1 MRRHAPRTRPLAAVA
16 ALSAGLSAGLLTS
29 CGIAAPSTAATV
41 DGHDISIEAVSRMAE
56 SDYLASQSA
65 DAFGQVSTPEGTEG
79 ADVQRLALSVLL
91 QDKVYEIAL
100 REEGATA
107 SADDRARAEELLA
120 GVEGQGAQFDAA
132 SRAVFERLV
141 VAQVALARK
150 VTGVDT
156 SDPVT
161 PAKVE
166 AFFEA
171 NRDQF
176 GELTCLNGFQLL
188 AEGAPAAQAAID
200 GGATVDDVVGD
211 ATLGAQPL
219 SPDGQDACVAA
230 GQVNEALA
238 DLVGAT
244 PVGEWASTVVDGQG
258 GQSIAIFLRPSSR
271 GPAELDNPVVSQQ
284 IEQQLTESASAALQ
298 QALAE
303 VGPTIERTL
312 RRIDVEV
319 DPRYGRWDPEE
330 PTLVVP
336 PVTPRLSAAD
346 ARAQAAESPLTQAP

>member
-1 MRRHAPRTRPLAAVA
+1 MRRHAPRTRSLVA
-16 ALSAGLSAGLLTS
+16 AAAAAAALATS

-41 DGHDISIEAVSRMAE
+41 DGEDISIDAVNRMAE
-56 SDYLASQSA
+56 SEYLAAQA
-65 DAFGQVSTPEGTEG
+65 EQQYGLVSTPDGTEG
-79 ADVQRLALSVLL
+79 ANTQRLALSVLV
-91 QDKVYEIAL
+91 QDKVYEVAM
-100 REEGATA
+100 RAEDA
-107 SADDRARAEELLA
+107 SANDDDRARADELLA
-120 GVEGQGAQFDAA
+120 GVESQGAPFDEA
-132 SRAVFERLV
+132 SRAVFGRLV

-161 PAKVE
+161 PEKVE

-171 NRDQF
+171 NRDRF
-176 GELTCLNGFQLL
+176 GELTCVDGFQVL
-188 AEGAPAAQAAID
+188 AESAPAAQAAID
-200 GGATVDDVVGD
+200 GGATVADVVGD
-211 ATLGAQPL
+211 TTIGAQPL
-219 SPDGQDACVAA
+219 SPDGQEACVAA

-238 DLVGAT
+238 DLVGTT
-244 PVGEWASTVVDGQG
+244 PVGEWASTTVESQG

-284 IEQQLTESASAALQ
+284 IEQALTEEASAALQ

-303 VGPTIERTL
+303 VAPAIERTL
-312 RRIDVEV
+312 RRIDVEI

-346 ARAQAAESPLTQAP
+346 ARAEAAESPLTQAP